1 MDNINLLKKYALS
14 YLSKYDSTKKNLERI
29 LTNKVLRMKKIEK
42 NEKTNLFK
50 TINQIVK
57 SLESKNIINEENF
70 SFNKISSLCR
80 QGKSETFIKNTLIKK
95 KVDKKII
102 NKTLIDFEINN
113 PNWKS
118 ASAKKFANKKKVGRF
133 NDIQNKKKDLAIMA
147 RAGFDYETAKKILG
161 ND

>member
-102 NKTLIDFEINN
+102 NKTLIDFEKNN
-113 PNWKS
+113 PN
-118 ASAKKFANKKKVGRF
+118 
-133 NDIQNKKKDLAIMA
+133 
-147 RAGFDYETAKKILG
+147 
-161 ND
+161 

>member
-1 MDNINLLKKYALS
+1 
-14 YLSKYDSTKKNLERI
+14 
-29 LTNKVLRMKKIEK
+29 MKKIEK

-102 NKTLIDFEINN
+102 NKTLIDFEMNN
-113 PNWKS
+113 PNWKIE
-118 ASAKKFANKKKVGRF
+118 SAKKFANKKKLGRF

>member
-29 LTNKVLRMKKIEK
+29 LTNKVMRMKKIEK
-42 NEKTNLFK
+42 NEKNHLFK
-50 TINQIVK
+50 IINQIVI

-70 SFNKISSLCR
+70 SLNKITSLYR

-102 NKTLIDFEINN
+102 NKTLIDFEKNN
-113 PNWKS
+113 PNWKIE
-118 ASAKKFANKKKVGRF
+118 SAKKFANKKKLGRF
-133 NDIQNKKKDLAIMA
+133 GDIQNKEKDLAKMA

-161 ND
+161 YD